1 MLYLGIEDMPPLFN
15 TNFWC
20 IKNPKY
26 INNDKSM
33 DSPEMF
39 LSYQANI
46 ADETISSMEIKSF
59 DDRFTQVKNTRI

>member
-1 MLYLGIEDMPPLFN
+1 
-15 TNFWC
+15 
-20 IKNPKY
+20 
-26 INNDKSM
+26 
-33 DSPEMF
+33 MF